1 MARGGKVPLFLMAFG
16 QKAMYYET
24 YGFYKSSFSIV
35 RFMAEK
41 TESSRK
47 GRPPAMPAHE
57 RIQVI
62 FDAAERLF
70 GAHGYERVTMAEI
83 AAEAGMSK
91 RTLYVCFADKQA
103 LLTSLVASS
112 CIWEDGALMT
122 GADDPVGLLAAR
134 LRVIARHVLSAR
146 HIRLCR
152 LAIGESMGVEGLGKT
167 FYDMAFRASRESL
180 IEAVCAIS
188 SGRRRVQLSEAIMA
202 DVLFGASAGHPLF
215 EALLAGK
222 TPQLPDVYA
231 AIEQVVDAL
240 FIVEGRVDKS
250 VG

>member
-1 MARGGKVPLFLMAFG
+1 MVWCM
-16 QKAMYYET
+16 T
-24 YGFYKSSFSIV
+24 
-35 RFMAEK
+35 EK
-41 TESSRK
+41 TESVRK

-62 FDAAERLF
+62 FEAAERLF

-91 RTLYVCFADKQA
+91 RTLYVCFTDKQA

-112 CIWEDGALMT
+112 CIWEDGALVA
-122 GADDPVGLLAAR
+122 GSGDPVALLAAR
-134 LRVIARHVLSAR
+134 LRVIAKHVLSAR

-167 FYDMAFRASRESL
+167 FYDMAFMASRQSL
-180 IEAVCAIS
+180 IESVCAIS
-188 SGRRRVQLSEAIMA
+188 SGRRRVRLPDPIMA

-215 EALLAGK
+215 EALVAGK
-222 TPQLPDVYA
+222 TPQLPDVYV

-240 FIVEGRVDKS
+240 FVVDAQVDKP